1 NPFLFSDTMAQV
13 VFISGTPTVGKT
25 TISEKIADDLNANL
39 IKINDLAIEN
49 GFVLG
54 IEEEKGYK
62 VIDID
67 KLDDKLQEVLNSFS
81 DDELVI
87 VEGHLSHLCSNPDC
101 VIILRAHPKLLK
113 ERLASRNYSQAKIN
127 ENLEAEALGVCA
139 VEAFELH
146 GDKVNEL
153 DVTDLAIDEIADI
166 IKDIISGKNSY
177 PVGNVDF
184 MDWIVE
190 NS

>member
-1 NPFLFSDTMAQV
+1 MAQV

-113 ERLASRNYSQAKIN
+113 ERLASRNYSQSKIN

-146 GDKVNEL
+146 GDKVNEV
-153 DVTDLAIDEIADI
+153 DVTDLAINEIVDV

-177 PVGNVDF
+177 PVGNIDF

>member
-1 NPFLFSDTMAQV
+1 MAQV

-39 IKINDLAIEN
+39 IKINDLAIEK

-101 VIILRAHPKLLK
+101 VIILRAHPKILK

-146 GDKVNEL
+146 GDKVNEV
-153 DVTDLAIDEIADI
+153 DVTDLAIDEIVDVI
-166 IKDIISGKNSY
+166 GDIISGKNSY